1 MQTETAKKSDHKEN
15 LALVCKDVGITFGGL
30 QAVNSFSV
38 EVKEGELLGLIGPN
52 GAGKTTVFNML
63 SGIYTPTTGEILLK
77 GKRINGTSPDKLAM
91 EGIARTYQNI
101 RLFDYLTVLE
111 NVKVAMNHEM
121 SYGMFAGMFRTPK
134 YWKEEEE
141 ASARGMKILEV
152 LGLEEYANIRAGS
165 LPYGPQRKL
174 EIARALATNPTV
186 LLLDEPAAGMNATET
201 AALMETIR
209 LIRDRF
215 NTTVILIEHDMSL
228 VLGICERLIVL
239 NHGEIIAQGNPMDVI
254 EDEEVITAYL
264 GSTVEEDK

>member
-1 MQTETAKKSDHKEN
+1 MPAETVKKSDRKEDY
-15 LALVCKDVGITFGGL
+15 ALVCDNVGITFGGL

-63 SGIYTPTTGEILLK
+63 SGIYTPTVGDIYLK
-77 GKRINGTSPDKLAM
+77 GKRINGSAPDKLAI

-101 RLFDYLTVLE
+101 RLFDYLSVLE
-111 NVKVAMNHEM
+111 NVKVAMNQEM
-121 SYGMFAGMFRTPK
+121 TYSILAGMFRTPK
-134 YWKEEEE
+134 YWKEEAE
-141 ASARGMKILEV
+141 ATDRAMKILEV
-152 LGLEEYANIRAGS
+152 LGLDGFADMRAGS

-209 LIRDRF
+209 FIRDRF
-215 NTTVILIEHDMSL
+215 KITVILIEHDMSL

-239 NHGEIIAQGNPMDVI
+239 NHGEIIAEGNPMEVI

-264 GSTVEEDK
+264 GTTVEEDE